1 MVANVVRT
9 WSSAFPAHCAVR
21 MARLLL
27 NLLTDQLRL
36 FSNLLVDPLRLL
48 AKLFVDRARL
58 LSNLPIDGVPS
69 VGH

>member
-1 MVANVVRT
+1 MVVNVART
-9 WSSAFPAHCAVR
+9 PLSVFPAHCAVR
-21 MARLLL
+21 LAHSLL
-27 NLLTDQLRL
+27 NLLIGQLRL